1 MTGEP
6 RSRRRSHLEKF
17 LALFTDVHPGEGR
30 ALVYLTLSIFLLL
43 TSYYIIKPVREAL
56 ILAGGGAEVKAYASA
71 GQALLLLFTVPAYAR
86 LADRLPRRRLLTV
99 VTVFFAGCLVAFYLL
114 ARTPLPLGV
123 VFFLWVGIFNVTVIA
138 QFWSLANDLYTTE
151 AGKRLFAVLGFGAS
165 SGAVFGSWITGR
177 LIAPLGVYQL
187 LLVSAA
193 VLVLSLVLSLAGER
207 RRQRPDAGTPPP
219 SPGGVAD
226 VDEADDADAGEAAG
240 APPPPAEVPAGED
253 GGTARRSG
261 VWAMMRENTYLQLLA
276 MLSLLTN
283 LVNTTGEYLLG
294 ELVTRTARDVAIA
307 RGASGQ
313 EAVQAAMEA
322 WIGNFYADFFAVVN
336 GVALMVQLFLVSR
349 LVKYLGVRA
358 CLLILPLIA
367 LGGYALLL
375 AFPVL
380 AVVRWA
386 KTAENATD
394 YSLQNTVRNMLWLPT
409 TRQEKYAAK
418 QFVDT
423 FCVRLGDVLSA
434 AVVFVGTTWLA
445 AGISG
450 FAAVNLVLVL
460 LWLVCAVDLGRRF
473 QRLTR

>member
-1 MTGEP
+1 MDTTADP
-6 RSRRRSHLEKF
+6 HRRSPLERF
-17 LALFTDVHPGEGR
+17 LALFTDVRPGEGL
-30 ALVYLTLSIFLLL
+30 ALVLLAVSIFLLL
-43 TSYYIIKPVREAL
+43 TAYYVIKPVREAL

-71 GQALLLLFTVPAYAR
+71 GQALLLLLTVPAYAR

-99 VTVFFAGCLVAFYLL
+99 VTMFFTGCLVVFYLL

-165 SGAVFGSWITGR
+165 AGAVFGSWVAGQ
-177 LIAPLGVYQL
+177 LIDPLGVYQL

-193 VLVLSLVLSLAGER
+193 LLVLSLVLSLAGER
-207 RRQRPDAGTPPP
+207 RRLRPDAGTPPP
-219 SPGGVAD
+219 QAPD
-226 VDEADDADAGEAAG
+226 PAGASDGG
-240 APPPPAEVPAGED
+240 APPPQTEVPAGED
-253 GGTARRSG
+253 GDTARRG
-261 VWAMMRENTYLQLLA
+261 VWGLMRASGYLQLLA
-276 MLSLLTN
+276 LLSLLTN

-294 ELVTRTARDVAIA
+294 ELVTRTAREQALA
-307 RGASGQ
+307 GGASGQ
-313 EAVQAAMEA
+313 QAIEAAMEP

-336 GVALMVQLFLVSR
+336 AVALMVQLFLVSR
-349 LVKYLGVRA
+349 LVKYLGVRV

-375 AFPVL
+375 VFPVL
-380 AVVRWA
+380 GVVRWA

-423 FCVRLGDVLSA
+423 FCVRVGDVLSA
-434 AVVFVGTTWLA
+434 VVVFVGTSWLA
-445 AGISG
+445 FSIAG
-450 FAAVNLVLVL
+450 FAAVNLALVG
-460 LWLVCAVDLGRRF
+460 LWLLVAVAIGRRF
-473 QRLTR
+473 RQLTR